1 MSKVHNGGLTS
12 GYQKVIIG
20 ILSVE
25 DVSATCLLLKN
36 QTPERQYFILK
47 EKIQS
52 LFEEATEMSIRF
64 NQTPLS
70 QTSLITIPSSLAPS
84 KPVIPPDPT
93 AKEEVL
99 QTKINKVENDVRE
112 LQKDQ
117 EEEQEKKELSLEEI
131 SLEEMERMS
140 SEKLEK
146 MERKLEDFK
155 ERIGIEIQERKK
167 QTDKL
172 STRPFQ

>member
-1 MSKVHNGGLTS
+1 
-12 GYQKVIIG
+12 
-20 ILSVE
+20 
-25 DVSATCLLLKN
+25 
-36 QTPERQYFILK
+36 
-47 EKIQS
+47 
-52 LFEEATEMSIRF
+52 MSIRF

-140 SEKLEK
+140 SEK

-155 ERIGIEIQERKK
+155 ERLGIEIQERKK
-167 QTDKL
+167 QIDKL